1 MIAHRLHTIVEAD
14 QICVFQDGKITERGK
29 HEELLKVKGVYAGMW
44 RTYTG
49 EEGQA

>member
-1 MIAHRLHTIVEAD
+1 MIAHRLHTIVDAD
-14 QICVFQDGKITERGK
+14 QICVFRDGKITERGK
-29 HEELLKVKGVYAGMW
+29 HEELLKVNGVYAGMW